1 MKLLHQYMQ
10 MSCSWFSVTLSGVML
25 LTFQTVC
32 SGLSNWSQRSEASSV
47 CFDMKRLCY
56 SWRDPRLYSHV
67 RHEGKGVKN
76 CMPNWW
82 VDAVGCDAACRWDHT
97 FFQKH
102 RWCNFQ
108 DSWSL
113 VARHRKG
120 MSRDLM
126 LYYESARNFNNGVQ
140 VSPKRPIWG
149 FFCAIHIVCVCALDS
164 FNQHFCISESNE

>member
-10 MSCSWFSVTLSGVML
+10 MSCSWFSVTLLGVCYWHSRL
-25 LTFQTVC
+25 FVVASVIEVKGQKPQVFALT
-32 SGLSNWSQRSEASSV
+32 
-47 CFDMKRLCY
+47 
-56 SWRDPRLYSHV
+56 WRDPRLYSRV

-76 CMPNWW
+76 CMLNWW

-102 RWCNFQ
+102 RWCNFR

-113 VARHRKG
+113 VARNRKG

-126 LYYESARNFNNGVQ
+126 LCYESARSFTNGVQ
-140 VSPKRPIWG
+140 VSPKRAIWG
-149 FFCAIHIVCVCALDS
+149 FFCAIHIVCVCALDG